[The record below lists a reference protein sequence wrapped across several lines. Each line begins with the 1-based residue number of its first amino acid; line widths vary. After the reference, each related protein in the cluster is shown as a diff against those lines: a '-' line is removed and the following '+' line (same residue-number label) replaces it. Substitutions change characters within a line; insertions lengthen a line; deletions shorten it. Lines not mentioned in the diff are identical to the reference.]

1 MSDRRK
7 FIKSTSLLLATTG
20 TFGYQVSHG
29 KIQIIS
35 KITKTK
41 KGMLQ
46 HNVYFWLKDGVSDD
60 KKRNFEQG
68 IKEFVSSVKEVHQAE
83 IGIPAGTP
91 DREVI
96 DKSFGYSIFVWFK
109 TIDDHNVYQNHP
121 AHEKFINDF
130 SDLWEKVQVYDSELI

>member
-1 MSDRRK
+1 
-7 FIKSTSLLLATTG
+7 
-20 TFGYQVSHG
+20 
-29 KIQIIS
+29 
-35 KITKTK
+35 
-41 KGMLQ
+41 MLQ
-46 HNVYFWLKDGVSDD
+46 HNVYFWLKEGVSDD
-60 KKRNFEQG
+60 KKKRFEQG
-68 IKEFVSSVKEVHQAE
+68 IKDFVSSVKEVHQAE

-109 TIDDHNVYQNHP
+109 SIDDHNVYQKHP